1 MDNMN
6 REQRERQAR
15 QEQREL
21 QDQLNNINREL
32 ANLKLELRNKSGDST
47 MYQIRML
54 LKDNF
59 IIRFSVGVAI
69 TAIAQG
75 IVQLLSK

>member
-1 MDNMN
+1 MN
-6 REQRERQAR
+6 QAR
-15 QEQREL
+15 QEQREQREL
-21 QDQLNNINREL
+21 QEQLNNINREL

-54 LKDNF
+54 LKENF
-59 IIRFSVGVAI
+59 IIQFSVGL
-69 TAIAQG
+69 AIAAISQG